1 MSSMLIFVFL
11 TMVFVA
17 VCMITLP
24 VIKKETIKTSYIMI
38 LAFIFIAVSAPIY
51 YFIGSPQSISL
62 LENESQIDRTIEML
76 NVRVTEDP
84 EDLDALRALANSY
97 VLKNSL
103 ENAFLSFEKIISL
116 ENYQNAETLADYG
129 EIMINSGDSSYL
141 SQADRLFERS
151 LQIDGSNA
159 KALLYGGFTAAT
171 MEEWSIAVK
180 RWQVLLE
187 QSPPDAPDDFRN
199 LLENNITEWKNL
211 SNTDIDADGYRVNL
225 TIDSNLIASLVDY
238 PEKVLYI
245 IVRDPNNKRPPL
257 AVVRQEVKT
266 ASVIINNSNAMI
278 SGTDL
283 KRFNRLE
290 IVGRISL
297 SGDPLDINDKLSD
310 SVIIDSSVKSISLKI
325 K

>member
-1 MSSMLIFVFL
+1 
-11 TMVFVA
+11 
-17 VCMITLP
+17 
-24 VIKKETIKTSYIMI
+24 
-38 LAFIFIAVSAPIY
+38 
-51 YFIGSPQSISL
+51 
-62 LENESQIDRTIEML
+62 ML
-76 NVRVTEDP
+76 NVRLSKDP

-97 VLKNSL
+97 ILKNSL

-116 ENYQNAETLADYG
+116 ENYQNADTLADYG

-159 KALLYGGFTAAT
+159 KALFLGGLTAAT
-171 MEEWSIAVK
+171 MEEWSLAVK

-187 QSPPDAPDDFRN
+187 QSPPDEIKN
-199 LLENNITEWKNL
+199 TLENKITEWKNL
-211 SNTDIDADGYRVNL
+211 SNTDIEADGYRVNVAV
-225 TIDSNLIASLVDY
+225 DSNLIASLVDY

-257 AVVRQEVKT
+257 AVVREEVKT

-290 IVGRISL
+290 IIGRISL

>member
-1 MSSMLIFVFL
+1 MSSMLILIFL

-17 VCMITLP
+17 ICMISLP
-24 VIKKETIKTSYIMI
+24 LLNKEAIKINYIMI
-38 LAFIFIAVSAPIY
+38 LAFIFIAVSTPIY
-51 YFIGSPQSISL
+51 YFIGSPQSISI
-62 LENESQIDRTIEML
+62 LESESQIDRTIEML
-76 NVRVTEDP
+76 NVRLSEDP

-116 ENYQNAETLADYG
+116 ENYQNADTLADYG

-151 LQIDGSNA
+151 LQIDGTNA
-159 KALLYGGFTAAT
+159 KALFLGGLTAAT
-171 MEEWSIAVK
+171 MEEWSLAVK

-187 QSPPDAPDDFRN
+187 QSPPDEIKN
-199 LLENNITEWKNL
+199 TLENKVAEWKNL
-211 SNTDIDADGYRVNL
+211 SNTDIEADGYRVNV
-225 TIDSNLIASLVDY
+225 TVDSNLIASLADY

-257 AVVRQEVKT
+257 AVVREEVKT

-290 IVGRISL
+290 IIVRISL

-310 SVIIDSSVKSISLKI
+310 SAIIDSSVKSISLKI

>member
-1 MSSMLIFVFL
+1 MSSMLIFIFL

-17 VCMITLP
+17 ICMISLP
-24 VIKKETIKTSYIMI
+24 LLNKEAIKINYIMI

-62 LENESQIDRTIEML
+62 LESESQIDRTIEML
-76 NVRVTEDP
+76 NVRLSEDP

-116 ENYQNAETLADYG
+116 ENYQNADTLADYG

-151 LQIDGSNA
+151 LQIDGTNA
-159 KALLYGGFTAAT
+159 KALFLGGLTAAT
-171 MEEWSIAVK
+171 MEEWSLAVK

-187 QSPPDAPDDFRN
+187 QSPPDEIKN
-199 LLENNITEWKNL
+199 TLENKITEWKNL
-211 SNTDIDADGYRVNL
+211 SNTDIEADGYRVNVAV
-225 TIDSNLIASLVDY
+225 DSNLIASLVDY

-257 AVVRQEVKT
+257 AVVREEVKT

-310 SVIIDSSVKSISLKI
+310 SVIIDSTVKSISLKI

>member
-1 MSSMLIFVFL
+1 MSSMLIFIFL

-17 VCMITLP
+17 ICMISLP
-24 VIKKETIKTSYIMI
+24 LLNKEAIKINYIMI

-62 LENESQIDRTIEML
+62 LESESQIDRTIEML
-76 NVRVTEDP
+76 NVRLSEDP

-116 ENYQNAETLADYG
+116 ENYQNADTLADYG

-151 LQIDGSNA
+151 LQIDGSNT
-159 KALLYGGFTAAT
+159 KALFLGGLTAAT
-171 MEEWSIAVK
+171 MEEWSLAVK

-187 QSPPDAPDDFRN
+187 QSPPDEIKN
-199 LLENNITEWKNL
+199 TLENKVAEWKNL
-211 SNTDIDADGYRVNL
+211 SNTDVEADGYRVNVAV
-225 TIDSNLIASLVDY
+225 DSNLLASLVDY

-257 AVVRQEVKT
+257 AVVREEVKT

-290 IVGRISL
+290 IIGRISL

>member
-1 MSSMLIFVFL
+1 MSSMLILIFL

-17 VCMITLP
+17 ICTISLP
-24 VIKKETIKTSYIMI
+24 LLNKEAIKINYIMI
-38 LAFIFIAVSAPIY
+38 LAFIFIAVSTPIY
-51 YFIGSPQSISL
+51 YFIGSPQSISI
-62 LENESQIDRTIEML
+62 LESESQIDRTIEML
-76 NVRVTEDP
+76 NVRLSEDP

-116 ENYQNAETLADYG
+116 ENYQNADTLADYG

-159 KALLYGGFTAAT
+159 KALFLGGLTAAT
-171 MEEWSIAVK
+171 MEEWSLAVK

-187 QSPPDAPDDFRN
+187 QSPPDEIKN
-199 LLENNITEWKNL
+199 TLENKVAEWKNL
-211 SNTDIDADGYRVNL
+211 SNTDIEADGYRVNVVV
-225 TIDSNLIASLVDY
+225 DSNLLASLVDY

-257 AVVRQEVKT
+257 AVVREEVKT

-290 IVGRISL
+290 IIVRISL

>member
-11 TMVFVA
+11 IMLFVA

-24 VIKKETIKTSYIMI
+24 VIKKETIKTSYIII

-62 LENESQIDRTIEML
+62 LESESQIDRTIEML
-76 NVRVTEDP
+76 NVRLSEDP

-116 ENYQNAETLADYG
+116 ENYQNADTLADYG

-151 LQIDGSNA
+151 LQIDGTNA
-159 KALLYGGFTAAT
+159 KALFLGGLTAAT
-171 MEEWSIAVK
+171 MEQWSLAVK

-187 QSPPDAPDDFRN
+187 QSPPDEIKN
-199 LLENNITEWKNL
+199 TLENKITEWKNL
-211 SNTDIDADGYRVNL
+211 SNTDIEADGYRVNVAV
-225 TIDSNLIASLVDY
+225 DSNLIASLVDY

-257 AVVRQEVKT
+257 AVVREEVKT

-290 IVGRISL
+290 IIVRISL

>member
-1 MSSMLIFVFL
+1 MSSMLILIFL

-17 VCMITLP
+17 ICMISLP
-24 VIKKETIKTSYIMI
+24 LLNKEAIKINYIMI
-38 LAFIFIAVSAPIY
+38 LAFIFIAVSTPIY
-51 YFIGSPQSISL
+51 YFIGSPQSISI
-62 LENESQIDRTIEML
+62 LESESQIDRTIEML
-76 NVRVTEDP
+76 NVRLSEDP

-116 ENYQNAETLADYG
+116 ENYQNADTLADYG

-151 LQIDGSNA
+151 LQIDGTNA
-159 KALLYGGFTAAT
+159 KALFLGGLTAAT
-171 MEEWSIAVK
+171 MEEWSLAVK

-187 QSPPDAPDDFRN
+187 QSPPDEIKN
-199 LLENNITEWKNL
+199 TLENKVAEWKNL
-211 SNTDIDADGYRVNL
+211 SNTNIEADGYRVNV
-225 TIDSNLIASLVDY
+225 TVDSNLIASLADY

-257 AVVRQEVKT
+257 AVVREEVKT
-266 ASVIINNSNAMI
+266 TSVIINNSNAMI

-290 IVGRISL
+290 IIVRISL

>member
-11 TMVFVA
+11 IMLFVA

-24 VIKKETIKTSYIMI
+24 VIKKETIKTSYIII

-62 LENESQIDRTIEML
+62 LESESQIDRTIEML
-76 NVRVTEDP
+76 NVRLSEDP
-84 EDLDALRALANSY
+84 EDLDALRALANLY

-116 ENYQNAETLADYG
+116 ENYQNADTLADYG

-159 KALLYGGFTAAT
+159 KALFLGGLTAAT
-171 MEEWSIAVK
+171 MEEWSLAVK

-187 QSPPDAPDDFRN
+187 QSPPDEIKN
-199 LLENNITEWKNL
+199 TLENKITEWKNL
-211 SNTDIDADGYRVNL
+211 SNTDIEADGYRVNVAV
-225 TIDSNLIASLVDY
+225 DSNLIASLVDY

-257 AVVRQEVKT
+257 AVVREEVKT

-290 IVGRISL
+290 IIGRISL

>member
-1 MSSMLIFVFL
+1 MSSMLILIFL

-17 VCMITLP
+17 ICMISLP
-24 VIKKETIKTSYIMI
+24 LLNKEAIKINYIMI

-62 LENESQIDRTIEML
+62 LESESQIDRTIEML
-76 NVRVTEDP
+76 NVRLSEDP

-116 ENYQNAETLADYG
+116 ENYQNADTLADYG

-159 KALLYGGFTAAT
+159 KALFLGGLTAAT
-171 MEEWSIAVK
+171 MEEWSLAVK

-187 QSPPDAPDDFRN
+187 QSPPDEIKN
-199 LLENNITEWKNL
+199 TLENKITEWKNL
-211 SNTDIDADGYRVNL
+211 SNTDIEADGYRVNVAV
-225 TIDSNLIASLVDY
+225 DSNLIASLVDY

-257 AVVRQEVKT
+257 AVVREEVKT

>member
-11 TMVFVA
+11 IMLFVA

-24 VIKKETIKTSYIMI
+24 VIKKETIKTSYIII

-62 LENESQIDRTIEML
+62 LESESQIDRTIEML
-76 NVRVTEDP
+76 NVRLSEDP

-116 ENYQNAETLADYG
+116 ENYQNADTLADYG

-151 LQIDGSNA
+151 LQIDGTNA
-159 KALLYGGFTAAT
+159 KALFLGGLTAAT
-171 MEEWSIAVK
+171 MEEWSLAVK

-187 QSPPDAPDDFRN
+187 QSPPDEIKN
-199 LLENNITEWKNL
+199 TLENKVAEWKNL
-211 SNTDIDADGYRVNL
+211 SNTDTEADGYRVNV
-225 TIDSNLIASLVDY
+225 TVDSNLIASLADY

-257 AVVRQEVKT
+257 AVVREEVKT

-290 IVGRISL
+290 IIGRISL

>member
-1 MSSMLIFVFL
+1 MSSMLIFIFL

-17 VCMITLP
+17 ICMVSLP
-24 VIKKETIKTSYIMI
+24 LLYKEAIKINYIII

-51 YFIGSPQSISL
+51 HFIGSPQSISL
-62 LENESQIDRTIEML
+62 LESESQIDRTIEML
-76 NVRVTEDP
+76 NVRLSEDP

-116 ENYQNAETLADYG
+116 ENYQNADTLADYG

-151 LQIDGSNA
+151 LQIDGTNA
-159 KALLYGGFTAAT
+159 KALFLGGLTAAT
-171 MEEWSIAVK
+171 MEEWSLAVK

-187 QSPPDAPDDFRN
+187 QSPPDEIKIT
-199 LLENNITEWKNL
+199 LENKVAEWKNL
-211 SNTDIDADGYRVNL
+211 SNTDIEADGYRVNVAV
-225 TIDSNLIASLVDY
+225 DSNLIASLVDY

-257 AVVRQEVKT
+257 AVVREEVKT

-290 IVGRISL
+290 IIGRISL

-310 SVIIDSSVKSISLKI
+310 SVIIDSTVKSISLKI

>member
-1 MSSMLIFVFL
+1 MSSALIFIFI

-17 VCMITLP
+17 VLMVAIPLL
-24 VIKKETIKTSYIMI
+24 KKDTKKTSYIII
-38 LAFIFIAVSAPIY
+38 LTFIFFSASAPIY
-51 YFIGSPQSISL
+51 YLIGFPQSISL
-62 LENESQIDRTIEML
+62 LENQSEIDRTIEGL
-76 NVRVTEDP
+76 KVRLSEDP

-103 ENAFLSFEKIISL
+103 ENAFLSFEKLISL
-116 ENYQNAETLADYG
+116 ENYENPNTLADYG
-129 EIMINSGDSSYL
+129 EIMVNSGDPSYL
-141 SQADRLFERS
+141 NQADRLFERS
-151 LQIDGSNA
+151 LQIDDLNT
-159 KALLYGGFTAAT
+159 KALFLGGLTAAT
-171 MEEWSIAVK
+171 MEKWSVAVK

-187 QSPPDAPDDFRN
+187 QSPPEEIKN
-199 LLENNITEWKNL
+199 TLENKIIEWTNL
-211 SNTDIDADGYRVNL
+211 SLNDVDADGYSVNVA
-225 TIDSNLIASLVDY
+225 IDSNLIASLVDY

-257 AVVRQEVKT
+257 AVVREEVKT
-266 ASVIINNSNAMI
+266 TSIIINNSNAMM
-278 SGTDL
+278 SGIDL

-297 SGDPLDINDKLSD
+297 SGDPMDIRENLSD

>member
-1 MSSMLIFVFL
+1 
-11 TMVFVA
+11 MVFVA
-17 VCMITLP
+17 ICMISLP
-24 VIKKETIKTSYIMI
+24 LLNKEAIKINYIVI

-62 LENESQIDRTIEML
+62 LESESQIDRTIEML
-76 NVRVTEDP
+76 NVRLSEDP

-116 ENYQNAETLADYG
+116 ENYQNADTLADYG

-151 LQIDGSNA
+151 LQIDGTNA
-159 KALLYGGFTAAT
+159 KALFLGGLTAAT
-171 MEEWSIAVK
+171 MEEWSLAVK

-187 QSPPDAPDDFRN
+187 QSPPDEIKN
-199 LLENNITEWKNL
+199 TLENKITEWKNL
-211 SNTDIDADGYRVNL
+211 SNTNVEADGYKVNV
-225 TIDSNLIASLVDY
+225 TVDSNLIASLVDY
-238 PEKVLYI
+238 PDKVLYI

-257 AVVRQEVKT
+257 AVVREKVKT

-310 SVIIDSSVKSISLKI
+310 SVIIDSTVKSVSLKI

>member
-1 MSSMLIFVFL
+1 MSSMLILIFL

-17 VCMITLP
+17 ICMISLP
-24 VIKKETIKTSYIMI
+24 LLNKEAIKINYIMI

-62 LENESQIDRTIEML
+62 LESESQIDRTIEML
-76 NVRVTEDP
+76 NVRLSKDP

-97 VLKNSL
+97 ILKNSL

-116 ENYQNAETLADYG
+116 ENYQNADTLADYG

-159 KALLYGGFTAAT
+159 KALFLGGLTAAT
-171 MEEWSIAVK
+171 MEEWSLAVK

-187 QSPPDAPDDFRN
+187 QSPPDEIKN
-199 LLENNITEWKNL
+199 TLENKITEWKNL
-211 SNTDIDADGYRVNL
+211 SNTDIEADGYRVNVAV
-225 TIDSNLIASLVDY
+225 DSNLIASLVDY

-257 AVVRQEVKT
+257 AVVREEVKT

-290 IVGRISL
+290 IIGRISL

>member
-1 MSSMLIFVFL
+1 MSSMLIFIFL

-17 VCMITLP
+17 ICMISLP
-24 VIKKETIKTSYIMI
+24 LLNKEAIKINYIMI

-62 LENESQIDRTIEML
+62 LESESQIDRTIEML
-76 NVRVTEDP
+76 NVRLSEDP

-116 ENYQNAETLADYG
+116 ENYQNADTLADYG

-151 LQIDGSNA
+151 LQIDSTNA
-159 KALLYGGFTAAT
+159 KALFLGGLTAAT
-171 MEEWSIAVK
+171 MEEWSLAVK

-187 QSPPDAPDDFRN
+187 QSPPDEIKN
-199 LLENNITEWKNL
+199 TLENKITEWKNL
-211 SNTDIDADGYRVNL
+211 SNTDVEGDGYRVNVAV
-225 TIDSNLIASLVDY
+225 DSNLIASLVDY
-238 PEKVLYI
+238 PDKVLYI

-257 AVVRQEVKT
+257 AVVREEVKT

-310 SVIIDSSVKSISLKI
+310 SVIIDSSVRSISLKI

>member
-1 MSSMLIFVFL
+1 
-11 TMVFVA
+11 MVFVA
-17 VCMITLP
+17 VCMVAIPLL
-24 VIKKETIKTSYIMI
+24 KKDTKKTSYIII
-38 LAFIFIAVSAPIY
+38 LTFIFFSVSAPIY
-51 YFIGSPQSISL
+51 YLIGFPQSISL
-62 LENESQIDRTIEML
+62 LENQSEIDRTIEVL
-76 NVRVTEDP
+76 KVRLSEDP

-103 ENAFLSFEKIISL
+103 ENAFLSFEKLISL
-116 ENYQNAETLADYG
+116 ENYENPNTLADYG
-129 EIMINSGDSSYL
+129 EIMVNSGDPSYL
-141 SQADRLFERS
+141 NQADRLFERS
-151 LQIDGSNA
+151 LQIDDLNT
-159 KALLYGGFTAAT
+159 KALFLGGLTAAT
-171 MEEWSIAVK
+171 MEKWSVAVK

-187 QSPPDAPDDFRN
+187 QSPPEEIKN
-199 LLENNITEWKNL
+199 TLENKITEWTNL
-211 SNTDIDADGYRVNL
+211 SLNDVEADGYSVNV

-257 AVVRQEVKT
+257 AVVREEVKT
-266 ASVIINNSNAMI
+266 TSIIINNSNAMM
-278 SGTDL
+278 SGIDL

-297 SGDPLDINDKLSD
+297 SGDPMDTKENLSD

>member
-1 MSSMLIFVFL
+1 MSSMLILIFL

-17 VCMITLP
+17 ICMISLP
-24 VIKKETIKTSYIMI
+24 LLNKEAIKINYIMI

-62 LENESQIDRTIEML
+62 LESESQIDRTIEML
-76 NVRVTEDP
+76 NVRLSEDP
-84 EDLDALRALANSY
+84 QDLDALRALANSY

-116 ENYQNAETLADYG
+116 ENYQNADTLADYG

-151 LQIDGSNA
+151 LQIDGTNA
-159 KALLYGGFTAAT
+159 KALFLGGLTAAT
-171 MEEWSIAVK
+171 MEEWSLAVK

-187 QSPPDAPDDFRN
+187 QSPPDEIKN
-199 LLENNITEWKNL
+199 TLENKVAEWKNL
-211 SNTDIDADGYRVNL
+211 SNTDVEADGYKVNVAV
-225 TIDSNLIASLVDY
+225 DSNLIASLVDY
-238 PEKVLYI
+238 PDKVLYI

-257 AVVRQEVKT
+257 AVVREEVKT

-290 IVGRISL
+290 IIGRISL

-310 SVIIDSSVKSISLKI
+310 SVIIDSTVKSISLKI

>member
-1 MSSMLIFVFL
+1 MSSMLILIFL

-17 VCMITLP
+17 VCMISLP
-24 VIKKETIKTSYIMI
+24 LLNKEAIKISYIMI

-62 LENESQIDRTIEML
+62 LESESQIDRTIEML
-76 NVRVTEDP
+76 NVRLSEDP

-116 ENYQNAETLADYG
+116 EDYQNADTLADYG

-159 KALLYGGFTAAT
+159 KALFLGGLTAAT
-171 MEEWSIAVK
+171 MEEWSLAVK

-187 QSPPDAPDDFRN
+187 QSPPDEIKN
-199 LLENNITEWKNL
+199 TLENKITEWKNL
-211 SNTDIDADGYRVNL
+211 SNTDIEADGYRVNVAV
-225 TIDSNLIASLVDY
+225 DSNLIASLVDY

-257 AVVRQEVKT
+257 AVVREEVKT
-266 ASVIINNSNAMI
+266 ASVIVNNSNAMI

>member
-1 MSSMLIFVFL
+1 MSSMLILIFL

-17 VCMITLP
+17 ICMISLP
-24 VIKKETIKTSYIMI
+24 LLNKESIKINYIMI
-38 LAFIFIAVSAPIY
+38 LAFIFIAASAPIY

-62 LENESQIDRTIEML
+62 LESESQIDRTIEML
-76 NVRVTEDP
+76 NVRLSEDP

-116 ENYQNAETLADYG
+116 ENYQNADTLADYG

-151 LQIDGSNA
+151 LQIDGSNT
-159 KALLYGGFTAAT
+159 KALFLGGLTAAT
-171 MEEWSIAVK
+171 MEEWSLAVK

-187 QSPPDAPDDFRN
+187 QSPPDEIKN
-199 LLENNITEWKNL
+199 TLENKITEWKNL
-211 SNTDIDADGYRVNL
+211 SNIDIETDGYRVNVAV
-225 TIDSNLIASLVDY
+225 DSNLIASLVDY

-257 AVVRQEVKT
+257 AVVREKVKT

-283 KRFNRLE
+283 KRFNQLE

-297 SGDPLDINDKLSD
+297 SGDPLDINDNLSD

>member
-1 MSSMLIFVFL
+1 MSSMLILIFL

-17 VCMITLP
+17 ICMISLP
-24 VIKKETIKTSYIMI
+24 LLNKETIKINYIII

-62 LENESQIDRTIEML
+62 LESESQIDRTIEML
-76 NVRVTEDP
+76 NVRLSEDP

-116 ENYQNAETLADYG
+116 ENYQNADTLADYG

-151 LQIDGSNA
+151 LQIDGTNA
-159 KALLYGGFTAAT
+159 KALFLGGLTAAT
-171 MEEWSIAVK
+171 MEEWSLAVK

-187 QSPPDAPDDFRN
+187 QSPPDEIKN
-199 LLENNITEWKNL
+199 TLENKVAEWKNL
-211 SNTDIDADGYRVNL
+211 SNTDVEADGYKVNVAV
-225 TIDSNLIASLVDY
+225 DSNLIASLVDY
-238 PEKVLYI
+238 PDKVLYI

-257 AVVRQEVKT
+257 AVVREEVKT

-310 SVIIDSSVKSISLKI
+310 SVIIDSTVKSISLKI

>member
-1 MSSMLIFVFL
+1 MSSTLIFIFI

-17 VCMITLP
+17 VCMVAIPLL
-24 VIKKETIKTSYIMI
+24 KKETKKTSYIII
-38 LAFIFIAVSAPIY
+38 LTFIFFSVSAPIY
-51 YFIGSPQSISL
+51 YLIGFPQSISL
-62 LENESQIDRTIEML
+62 LENQSEIDRTIEVL
-76 NVRVTEDP
+76 KVRLSEDP

-103 ENAFLSFEKIISL
+103 ENAFLSFEKLISL
-116 ENYQNAETLADYG
+116 ENYENPNTLADYG
-129 EIMINSGDSSYL
+129 EIMVNSGDPSYL
-141 SQADRLFERS
+141 NQADRLFERS
-151 LQIDGSNA
+151 LQIDDLNT
-159 KALLYGGFTAAT
+159 KALFLGGLTAAT
-171 MEEWSIAVK
+171 MEKWSVAVK

-187 QSPPDAPDDFRN
+187 QSPPEEIRN
-199 LLENNITEWKNL
+199 TLENKITEWTNL
-211 SNTDIDADGYRVNL
+211 SLNDADADGYSVNVA
-225 TIDSNLIASLVDY
+225 IDSNLIASLVDY

-257 AVVRQEVKT
+257 AVVREEVKT
-266 ASVIINNSNAMI
+266 TSIIINNSNAMM
-278 SGTDL
+278 SGIDL

-297 SGDPLDINDKLSD
+297 SGDPMDTKENLSD

>member
-1 MSSMLIFVFL
+1 MSSMLIFIFL

-17 VCMITLP
+17 ICMISLP
-24 VIKKETIKTSYIMI
+24 LLNKEAIKINYIMI
-38 LAFIFIAVSAPIY
+38 LAFIFIAVSTPIY
-51 YFIGSPQSISL
+51 YFIGSPQSISI
-62 LENESQIDRTIEML
+62 LESESQIDRTIEML
-76 NVRVTEDP
+76 NVRLSEDP

-116 ENYQNAETLADYG
+116 ENYQNADTLADYG

-151 LQIDGSNA
+151 LQIDGTNA
-159 KALLYGGFTAAT
+159 KALFLGGLTAAT
-171 MEEWSIAVK
+171 MEEWSLAVK

-187 QSPPDAPDDFRN
+187 QSPPDEIKN
-199 LLENNITEWKNL
+199 TLENKVAEWKNL
-211 SNTDIDADGYRVNL
+211 SNTDIEADGYRVNV
-225 TIDSNLIASLVDY
+225 TVDSNLIASLADY

-257 AVVRQEVKT
+257 AVVREEVKT

-290 IVGRISL
+290 IIVRISL

>member
-1 MSSMLIFVFL
+1 MSSMLILIFL

-17 VCMITLP
+17 ICMISLP
-24 VIKKETIKTSYIMI
+24 LLNKEAIKINYIMI

-62 LENESQIDRTIEML
+62 LESESQIDRTIEML
-76 NVRVTEDP
+76 NVRLSEDP
-84 EDLDALRALANSY
+84 EDLDALRALANLY

-116 ENYQNAETLADYG
+116 ENYQNADTLADYG

-159 KALLYGGFTAAT
+159 KALFLGGLTAAT
-171 MEEWSIAVK
+171 MEEWSLAVK

-187 QSPPDAPDDFRN
+187 QSPPDEIKN
-199 LLENNITEWKNL
+199 TLENKITEWKNL
-211 SNTDIDADGYRVNL
+211 SNTDIEADGYRVNVAV
-225 TIDSNLIASLVDY
+225 DSNLIASLVDY

-257 AVVRQEVKT
+257 AVVREEVKT

-290 IVGRISL
+290 IIGRISL

>member
-1 MSSMLIFVFL
+1 MSSMLILIFL

-17 VCMITLP
+17 ICMISLP
-24 VIKKETIKTSYIMI
+24 LLNKEAIKINYIMI
-38 LAFIFIAVSAPIY
+38 LAFIFIAVSTPIY
-51 YFIGSPQSISL
+51 YFIGSPQSISI
-62 LENESQIDRTIEML
+62 LESESQIDRTIEML
-76 NVRVTEDP
+76 NVRLSEDP

-116 ENYQNAETLADYG
+116 ENYQNADTLADYG

-151 LQIDGSNA
+151 LQIDGTNA
-159 KALLYGGFTAAT
+159 KALFLGGLTAAT
-171 MEEWSIAVK
+171 MEEWSLAVK

-187 QSPPDAPDDFRN
+187 QSPPDEIKN
-199 LLENNITEWKNL
+199 TLENKITEWKNL
-211 SNTDIDADGYRVNL
+211 SNTDIEADGYRVNVAV
-225 TIDSNLIASLVDY
+225 DSNLIASLVDY

-257 AVVRQEVKT
+257 AVVREEVKT

>member
-11 TMVFVA
+11 IMLFVA

-24 VIKKETIKTSYIMI
+24 VIKKETIKTSYIII

-62 LENESQIDRTIEML
+62 LESESQIDRTIEML
-76 NVRVTEDP
+76 NVRLSKDP

-97 VLKNSL
+97 ILKNSL

-116 ENYQNAETLADYG
+116 ENYQNADTLADYG

-159 KALLYGGFTAAT
+159 KALFLGGLTAAT
-171 MEEWSIAVK
+171 MEEWSLAVK

-187 QSPPDAPDDFRN
+187 QSPPDEIKN
-199 LLENNITEWKNL
+199 TLENKITEWKNL
-211 SNTDIDADGYRVNL
+211 SNTDIEADGYRVNVAV
-225 TIDSNLIASLVDY
+225 DSNLIASLVDY

-257 AVVRQEVKT
+257 AVVREEVKT

-290 IVGRISL
+290 IIGRISL

>member
-11 TMVFVA
+11 IMLFVA

-24 VIKKETIKTSYIMI
+24 VIKKETIKTSYIII
-38 LAFIFIAVSAPIY
+38 LAFIFIAFSAPIY

-62 LENESQIDRTIEML
+62 LESESQIDRTIEML
-76 NVRVTEDP
+76 NVRLSEDP

-97 VLKNSL
+97 ILKNSL

-116 ENYQNAETLADYG
+116 ENYQNADTLADYG

-159 KALLYGGFTAAT
+159 KALFLGGLTAAT
-171 MEEWSIAVK
+171 MEEWSLAVK

-187 QSPPDAPDDFRN
+187 QSPPDEIKN
-199 LLENNITEWKNL
+199 TLENKITEWKNL
-211 SNTDIDADGYRVNL
+211 SNTDVEADGYKVNVAV
-225 TIDSNLIASLVDY
+225 DSNLIASLVDY

-257 AVVRQEVKT
+257 AVVREEVKT

-290 IVGRISL
+290 IIGRISL

>member
-1 MSSMLIFVFL
+1 MSSMLILIFL
-11 TMVFVA
+11 TMVFIA
-17 VCMITLP
+17 ICTISLP
-24 VIKKETIKTSYIMI
+24 LLNKEAIKINYIMI

-62 LENESQIDRTIEML
+62 LKSESQIDRTIEML
-76 NVRVTEDP
+76 NVRLSEDP

-116 ENYQNAETLADYG
+116 ENYQNADTLADYG
-129 EIMINSGDSSYL
+129 EVMINSGDSSYL

-159 KALLYGGFTAAT
+159 KALFLGGLTAAT
-171 MEEWSIAVK
+171 MEEWSLAVK

-187 QSPPDAPDDFRN
+187 QSPPEEIKN
-199 LLENNITEWKNL
+199 TLENKVAEWKNL
-211 SNTDIDADGYRVNL
+211 SNTDIEADGYRVNVAV
-225 TIDSNLIASLVDY
+225 DSNLLASLVDY

-257 AVVRQEVKT
+257 AVVREEVKT

-290 IVGRISL
+290 IIVRISL

>member
-1 MSSMLIFVFL
+1 MSSMLIFIFL

-17 VCMITLP
+17 ICMISLP
-24 VIKKETIKTSYIMI
+24 LLNKEAIKINYIMI
-38 LAFIFIAVSAPIY
+38 LAFIFIALSAPIY

-62 LENESQIDRTIEML
+62 LESESQIDRTIEML
-76 NVRVTEDP
+76 NVRLSEDP

-116 ENYQNAETLADYG
+116 ENYQNADTLADYG

-151 LQIDGSNA
+151 LQIDGTNA
-159 KALLYGGFTAAT
+159 KALFLGGLTAAT
-171 MEEWSIAVK
+171 MEEWSLAVK

-187 QSPPDAPDDFRN
+187 QSPPDEIKN
-199 LLENNITEWKNL
+199 TLENKITEWKNL
-211 SNTDIDADGYRVNL
+211 SNTNVEADGYKVNV
-225 TIDSNLIASLVDY
+225 TVDSNLIASLVDY
-238 PEKVLYI
+238 PDKVLYI

-257 AVVRQEVKT
+257 AVVREKVKT

-310 SVIIDSSVKSISLKI
+310 SVIIDSTVKSVSLKI

>member
-11 TMVFVA
+11 TMLFVA

-24 VIKKETIKTSYIMI
+24 VIKKETIKTCYIMI
-38 LAFIFIAVSAPIY
+38 LAFIFIAVSIPIY

-62 LENESQIDRTIEML
+62 LENESQIDRNIEML
-76 NVRVTEDP
+76 NVRLSEDP

-116 ENYQNAETLADYG
+116 ENYQNADTLADYG

-151 LQIDGSNA
+151 LQIDGTNA
-159 KALLYGGFTAAT
+159 KALFLGGLTAAT
-171 MEEWSIAVK
+171 MEEWSLAVK

-187 QSPPDAPDDFRN
+187 QSPPDEIKN
-199 LLENNITEWKNL
+199 TLENKITEWKNL
-211 SNTDIDADGYRVNL
+211 SNTDVEADGYKVNVAV
-225 TIDSNLIASLVDY
+225 DSNLIASLVDY

-257 AVVRQEVKT
+257 AVVREEVKT

>member
-1 MSSMLIFVFL
+1 MSSMLIFIFL
-11 TMVFVA
+11 TMVFA
-17 VCMITLP
+17 AICMVSLP
-24 VIKKETIKTSYIMI
+24 LLYKEAIKINYIMI
-38 LAFIFIAVSAPIY
+38 LTFIFIAVSAPIY

-62 LENESQIDRTIEML
+62 LESESQIDRTIEML
-76 NVRVTEDP
+76 NVRLSEDP

-116 ENYQNAETLADYG
+116 ENYQNADTLADYG

-151 LQIDGSNA
+151 LQIDGTNA
-159 KALLYGGFTAAT
+159 KALFLGGLTAAT
-171 MEEWSIAVK
+171 MEEWSLAVK

-187 QSPPDAPDDFRN
+187 QSPPDEIKIT
-199 LLENNITEWKNL
+199 LENKVAEWKNL
-211 SNTDIDADGYRVNL
+211 SNTDIEADGYRVNVAV
-225 TIDSNLIASLVDY
+225 DSNLIASLVDY

-257 AVVRQEVKT
+257 AVVREEVKT

-290 IVGRISL
+290 IIGRISL

-310 SVIIDSSVKSISLKI
+310 SVIIDSTVKSISLKI

>member
-1 MSSMLIFVFL
+1 
-11 TMVFVA
+11 MVFVA
-17 VCMITLP
+17 ICMISLP
-24 VIKKETIKTSYIMI
+24 LLNKEAIKINYIMI

-62 LENESQIDRTIEML
+62 LESESQIDRTIEML
-76 NVRVTEDP
+76 NVRLSEDP

-116 ENYQNAETLADYG
+116 ENYQNADTLADYG

-159 KALLYGGFTAAT
+159 KALFLGGLTAAT
-171 MEEWSIAVK
+171 MKEWSLAVK

-187 QSPPDAPDDFRN
+187 QSPPDEIKN
-199 LLENNITEWKNL
+199 TLENKITEWKNL
-211 SNTDIDADGYRVNL
+211 SNTDIEADGYRVNVAV
-225 TIDSNLIASLVDY
+225 DSNLIASLVDY

-257 AVVRQEVKT
+257 AVVREEAKT

-290 IVGRISL
+290 IIGRISL

-310 SVIIDSSVKSISLKI
+310 SVIIDSSVRSISLKI

>member
-1 MSSMLIFVFL
+1 MSSMLILIFL

-17 VCMITLP
+17 ICMISLP
-24 VIKKETIKTSYIMI
+24 LLKKEAIKISYIMI
-38 LAFIFIAVSAPIY
+38 LSFIIIAVSAPIY
-51 YFIGSPQSISL
+51 YIIGSPQSISL
-62 LENESQIDRTIEML
+62 LESESQIDRTIEML
-76 NVRVTEDP
+76 NVRLAEDP
-84 EDLDALRALANSY
+84 QDLDALRALANSY

-116 ENYQNAETLADYG
+116 ENYQNADTLADYG

-159 KALLYGGFTAAT
+159 KALFLGGLTAAA

-187 QSPPDAPDDFRN
+187 QSPPYEIKN
-199 LLENNITEWKNL
+199 TLENKITEWKNL
-211 SNTDIDADGYRVNL
+211 SNTDVEADGYKVNVAV
-225 TIDSNLIASLVDY
+225 DSNLIASLVDY

-257 AVVRQEVKT
+257 AVVREEVKT

-310 SVIIDSSVKSISLKI
+310 SVIIDSTVKSISLKI

>member
-1 MSSMLIFVFL
+1 MSSMLIFIFL

-17 VCMITLP
+17 ICMISLP
-24 VIKKETIKTSYIMI
+24 LLNKEAIKINYIMI

-62 LENESQIDRTIEML
+62 LESESQIDRTIEML
-76 NVRVTEDP
+76 NVRLSEDP

-116 ENYQNAETLADYG
+116 ENYQNADTLADYG

-151 LQIDGSNA
+151 LQIDGTNA
-159 KALLYGGFTAAT
+159 KALFLGGLTAAT
-171 MEEWSIAVK
+171 MEEWSLAVK

-187 QSPPDAPDDFRN
+187 QSPPDEIKN
-199 LLENNITEWKNL
+199 TLENKITEWKNL
-211 SNTDIDADGYRVNL
+211 SNTNVEADGYKVNV
-225 TIDSNLIASLVDY
+225 TVDSNLIASLVDY
-238 PEKVLYI
+238 PDKVLYI

-257 AVVRQEVKT
+257 AVVREKVKT

-310 SVIIDSSVKSISLKI
+310 SVIIDSTVKSISLKI

>member
-1 MSSMLIFVFL
+1 MSSMLILIFL

-17 VCMITLP
+17 ICIISLP
-24 VIKKETIKTSYIMI
+24 LLNKEAIKINYIII
-38 LAFIFIAVSAPIY
+38 LAFIFIAVSTPIY

-62 LENESQIDRTIEML
+62 LESESQIDRTIEML
-76 NVRVTEDP
+76 NVRLSEDP

-116 ENYQNAETLADYG
+116 ENYQNADTLADYG

-151 LQIDGSNA
+151 LQIDGTNA
-159 KALLYGGFTAAT
+159 KALFLGGLTAAT
-171 MEEWSIAVK
+171 MEEWSLAVK

-187 QSPPDAPDDFRN
+187 QSPPDEIKN
-199 LLENNITEWKNL
+199 TLENKVAEWKNL
-211 SNTDIDADGYRVNL
+211 SNTDIEADGYRVNV
-225 TIDSNLIASLVDY
+225 TVDSNLIASLADY

-257 AVVRQEVKT
+257 AVVREEVKT

-290 IVGRISL
+290 IIVRISL

>member
-1 MSSMLIFVFL
+1 
-11 TMVFVA
+11 
-17 VCMITLP
+17 
-24 VIKKETIKTSYIMI
+24 MI

-51 YFIGSPQSISL
+51 YFIGSPQSISI
-62 LENESQIDRTIEML
+62 LESESQIDRTIEML
-76 NVRVTEDP
+76 NVRLSEDP

-116 ENYQNAETLADYG
+116 ENYQNADTLADYG

-159 KALLYGGFTAAT
+159 KALILGGLTAAT
-171 MEEWSIAVK
+171 MEEWSLAVK

-187 QSPPDAPDDFRN
+187 QSPPDEIKN
-199 LLENNITEWKNL
+199 TLENKVAEWKNL
-211 SNTDIDADGYRVNL
+211 SNTDIEADGYRVNV
-225 TIDSNLIASLVDY
+225 TVDSNLIASLADY

-257 AVVRQEVKT
+257 DVVREEVKT

-290 IVGRISL
+290 IIVRISL

-310 SVIIDSSVKSISLKI
+310 SAIIDSSVKSISLKI

>member
-1 MSSMLIFVFL
+1 MSSMLILIFL

-17 VCMITLP
+17 ICMISLP
-24 VIKKETIKTSYIMI
+24 LLNKEAIKINYIMI

-51 YFIGSPQSISL
+51 YFIGSPQSISI
-62 LENESQIDRTIEML
+62 LESESQIDRTIEML
-76 NVRVTEDP
+76 NVRLSEDP

-116 ENYQNAETLADYG
+116 ENYQNADTLADYG

-151 LQIDGSNA
+151 LQIDGTNA
-159 KALLYGGFTAAT
+159 KALFLGGLTAAT
-171 MEEWSIAVK
+171 MEEWSLAVK

-187 QSPPDAPDDFRN
+187 QSPPDEIKN
-199 LLENNITEWKNL
+199 TLENKVAEWKNL
-211 SNTDIDADGYRVNL
+211 SNTDIEADGYRVNV
-225 TIDSNLIASLVDY
+225 TVDSNLIASLADY

-257 AVVRQEVKT
+257 AVVREEVKT